1 MKVFQQAKSKVD
13 MELSKATK
21 QIESMQTVNDDQS
34 KLIKRLQKRLL
45 LVSRVSIYTRTLSL
59 AV

>member
-1 MKVFQQAKSKVD
+1 MKATQQAKSKVD

-45 LVSRVSIYTRTLSL
+45 LVSRVRL
-59 AV
+59 